1 MEKTVMVVPLFSG
14 SGIRIKIIEGM
25 SMGIPII
32 STPKGAQGIPYT
44 NGKNILICKNSIE
57 FKKAIE
63 NIQKDENLFNQIS
76 QGGKDLVKS
85 YFSTN
90 VVLNNWK
97 KLLYET
103 SYHNTQNPRSIR

>member
-1 MEKTVMVVPLFSG
+1 
-14 SGIRIKIIEGM
+14 
-25 SMGIPII
+25 MGIPII

-57 FKKAIE
+57 FKQAIE